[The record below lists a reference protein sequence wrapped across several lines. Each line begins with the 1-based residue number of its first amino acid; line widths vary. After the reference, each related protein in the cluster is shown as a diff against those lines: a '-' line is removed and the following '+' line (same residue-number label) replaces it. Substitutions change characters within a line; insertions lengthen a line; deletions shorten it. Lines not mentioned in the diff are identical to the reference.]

1 MKLAG
6 LVVYLLGIALSVVRP
21 PLERLAC
28 IDMTTGQVMTRINP
42 FFLVLE
48 LSLIMVGSLF
58 LALNHEFKNYH
69 ERNGWM
75 AVSTGL
81 GFAFVGGYSE
91 IYELSLFGVVLAILG
106 MIVYKIGRAKY
117 GGGQS

>member
-6 LVVYLLGIALSVVRP
+6 LGVYLLGIALSVVRP

-28 IDMTTGQVMTRINP
+28 INMTTGQVMTRINP

-48 LSLIMVGSLF
+48 LGLIMIGALF
-58 LALNHEFKNYH
+58 IALNYEFKNYH
-69 ERNGWM
+69 ERNGWL

-81 GFAFVGGYSE
+81 GFAFIGGYSK
-91 IYELSLFGVVLAILG
+91 IYELFLFGVVLATLG
-106 MIVYKIGRAKY
+106 IIVYKIGRAKY
-117 GGGQS
+117 GGS